1 MIAAGCTEVSRGSIE
16 RGQILVVATVVAA
29 LGLFGLRIWNSR
41 DTGAGL
47 RVGDAGG
54 LLGSGPGAEEDL
66 ASDGPRAAGGWRSRR
81 ESKSA
86 GRGAG
91 GFAGAHG
98 SSGLG
103 GRGTAH
109 TVGGAGSHRRGY
121 LGQSGS
127 ARPGRGSSSGAFGAD
142 PGEDKL
148 EPRVEARDEAR
159 SQLLDFLGAQPP
171 SGNEILGDNVPDAP
185 EDEVALEVKSTE
197 DTEQA
202 SKAEDIDAPDFG
214 DDGIK
219 FTEGSQMTF
228 EQAGGASGDA
238 GTISLEIE
246 PDWAG
251 GAQTDNS
258 LVQIRDPSSFGNRLQ
273 LVKNG
278 RFLRFIL
285 ADNLG
290 QEADISVDIRD
301 WQPGELRKITATW
314 GEGRTSLFI
323 DGQLAGQNTYQGAF
337 EIAPTTPLHLGSDY
351 RGSDYAGANG
361 VIRDF
366 KLLTTARDP

>member
-1 MIAAGCTEVSRGSIE
+1 ME

-29 LGLFGLRIWNSR
+29 LGLFGLRVWSN
-41 DTGAGL
+41 TGDVDARL
-47 RVGDAGG
+47 AVGDAGG
-54 LLGSGPGAEEDL
+54 LLGGNGGSGSEQDFG
-66 ASDGPRAAGGWRSRR
+66 SGGPRAAGAWGSRS
-81 ESKSA
+81 ESASSE
-86 GRGAG
+86 GG
-91 GFAGAHG
+91 GFSGRRG
-98 SSGLG
+98 SSGAG
-103 GRGTAH
+103 SSGTARAI
-109 TVGGAGSHRRGY
+109 GGAGSQRRGY

-127 ARPGRGSSSGAFGAD
+127 HRVGSGGISGAHGGGA
-142 PGEDKL
+142 GAH
-148 EPRVEARDEAR
+148 EPETRLAARNEAR
-159 SQLLDFLGAQPP
+159 SQLLDFLGEQPP
-171 SGNEILGDNVPDAP
+171 SGNEILGDNAPDAP
-185 EDEVALEVKSTE
+185 EEEVALEVKSTE
-197 DTEQA
+197 DTTLA
-202 SKAEDIDAPDFG
+202 SQAEDIEAPDFG
-214 DDGIK
+214 DDGIR
-219 FTEGSQMTF
+219 FTEGSKMTF
-228 EQAGGASGDA
+228 AQAGGANGEA

-314 GEGRTSLFI
+314 GDGQTSLFI
-323 DGQLAGQNTYQGAF
+323 DGQLAGQNTYQGSF
-337 EIAPTTPLHLGSDY
+337 DIAPTTPLHLGSDY
-351 RGSDYAGANG
+351 DGSDYAGANG

-366 KLLTTARDP
+366 KLLTSARNP

>member
-1 MIAAGCTEVSRGSIE
+1 ME

-29 LGLFGLRIWNSR
+29 LGLFGLRVWSN
-41 DTGAGL
+41 TGDMDARLAARGASG
-47 RVGDAGG
+47 VFDGDRIGASEQDME
-54 LLGSGPGAEEDL
+54 SG
-66 ASDGPRAAGGWRSRR
+66 GPRAAGGWRSRG
-81 ESKSA
+81 ESGPTGS
-86 GRGAG
+86 GGGAR
-91 GFAGAHG
+91 G
-98 SSGLG
+98 SSSLG
-103 GRGTAH
+103 SGGTAR
-109 TVGGAGSHRRGY
+109 TIGGAGSRRRSY

-127 ARPGRGSSSGAFGAD
+127 HRSGSGASSAAFAGN
-142 PGEDKL
+142 PGENKL
-148 EPRVEARDEAR
+148 EPQMAAKNEAR

-171 SGNEILGDNVPDAP
+171 SGNEILGDNGPDAP
-185 EDEVALEVKSTE
+185 KEEVALEVKSTE
-197 DTEQA
+197 DTSLA
-202 SKAEDIDAPDFG
+202 SKAEDIEAPDSG
-214 DDGIK
+214 EDGIK
-219 FTEGSQMTF
+219 FTNGSKMTF
-228 EQAGGASGDA
+228 AQAGGASGEA
-238 GTISLEIE
+238 GTISMEIQ

-301 WQPGELRKITATW
+301 WQPGEARKITATW
-314 GEGRTSLFI
+314 GDGKTSLFI

-337 EIAPTTPLHLGSDY
+337 DIAPSTPLYLGSDY
-351 RGSDYAGANG
+351 AGSDYSGANG

-366 KLLTTARDP
+366 TLLTNSSNP